1 MIANQISIN
10 TAIAAIAIRNSKAV
24 NRHNSKTNKFN
35 SNSNSISIVENRY
48 NRIKKNILTK
58 HLKSDKNMSKFI
70 TINVYLGE
78 TSNGEKKYG
87 NIILNPNYI
96 EQLYIKEYEE
106 QYVSEYECEYEYTAL
121 EELKENKYIM
131 KYLDK
136 DYELTKDSYNKLC
149 KALTEDENT
158 I

>member
-1 MIANQISIN
+1 MIANQIAIN
-10 TAIAAIAIRNSKAV
+10 TAITAIVIRNSKAV

-35 SNSNSISIVENRY
+35 SNSIVENRY

-58 HLKSDKNMSKFI
+58 HLKANKNMAKFI

-87 NIILNPNYI
+87 NIMINPNYV
-96 EQLYIKEYEE
+96 ELLYTKKYEE
-106 QYVSEYECEYEYTAL
+106 KCISEYEVDYEYTAL
-121 EELKENKYIM
+121 EELKEKQYIM

-136 DYELTKDSYNKLC
+136 DYELTKESYGELC
-149 KALTEDENT
+149 KALTED
-158 I
+158 

>member
-1 MIANQISIN
+1 MIANQIAIN
-10 TAIAAIAIRNSKAV
+10 TAITAIAIHNSKAV
-24 NRHNSKTNKFN
+24 NTHDNKANKFH
-35 SNSNSISIVENRY
+35 SNSIVENRY

-58 HLKSDKNMSKFI
+58 HLKSNKNMSKFI

-78 TSNGEKKYG
+78 TSNREKKYG
-87 NIILNPNYI
+87 NILLNPNYI

-106 QYVSEYECEYEYTAL
+106 KYISDYECEYEYTAL
-121 EELKENKYIM
+121 EELKENQYIM

-149 KALTEDENT
+149 EVLTEDENFV
-158 I
+158 

>member
-1 MIANQISIN
+1 MIANQIAIN
-10 TAIAAIAIRNSKAV
+10 TAITAIVIRNSKTV
-24 NRHNSKTNKFN
+24 NRHNSKQINLRN
-35 SNSNSISIVENRY
+35 YNSIVENRY

-58 HLKSDKNMSKFI
+58 HLKSNKNMSKFI

-87 NIILNPNYI
+87 NIMLNPNYI

-106 QYVSEYECEYEYTAL
+106 QYVSEYESEYEYPAL
-121 EELKENKYIM
+121 EKLKENKYIM

-136 DYELTKDSYNKLC
+136 DYELTKESYDKLC
-149 KALTEDENT
+149 KTLTEDENF
-158 I
+158 

>member
-1 MIANQISIN
+1 MIANQIAIN
-10 TAIAAIAIRNSKAV
+10 TAITAIIIHNSKAV
-24 NRHNSKTNKFN
+24 NTHDSKTNKFHYN
-35 SNSNSISIVENRY
+35 SIVENRY
-48 NRIKKNILTK
+48 NRIKQNILTK
-58 HLKSDKNMSKFI
+58 HLKSNKKMSKFI

-87 NIILNPNYI
+87 DIMVNPNYI
-96 EQLYIKEYEE
+96 ELLYTKEYEE
-106 QYVSEYECEYEYTAL
+106 KCISEYESDYDYTAL
-121 EELKENKYIM
+121 EKLKENQYVM

>member
-1 MIANQISIN
+1 MIANQIAIN
-10 TAIAAIAIRNSKAV
+10 TAITAIVIRNSKAV

-35 SNSNSISIVENRY
+35 SNSIVENRY

-58 HLKSDKNMSKFI
+58 HLKLNKNMSKFI

-96 EQLYIKEYEE
+96 EQIYIKEYEE
-106 QYVSEYECEYEYTAL
+106 KYVSEYECEHEYTAL
-121 EELKENKYIM
+121 EKLKENQYIM

-136 DYELTKDSYNKLC
+136 DYELTKESYDKLY
-149 KALTEDENT
+149 KALTEDENFV
-158 I
+158 

>member
-10 TAIAAIAIRNSKAV
+10 TAITAISIRNSKAV

-35 SNSNSISIVENRY
+35 SNSIVENRY

-58 HLKSDKNMSKFI
+58 HLKSNKNMSKFI

-87 NIILNPNYI
+87 NIMLNPNYI

-106 QYVSEYECEYEYTAL
+106 QYISDYESEYEYTAL
-121 EELKENKYIM
+121 EKLKENQYIM

>member
-1 MIANQISIN
+1 MIANQIAIN
-10 TAIAAIAIRNSKAV
+10 TAITAIAIRNSKAV

-35 SNSNSISIVENRY
+35 SNSNSIVENRY

-58 HLKSDKNMSKFI
+58 HLKSNKNMSKFI

-87 NIILNPNYI
+87 NIMLNPNYI

-106 QYVSEYECEYEYTAL
+106 QYISEYECEYEYTAL
-121 EELKENKYIM
+121 EELKEKQYIM

-136 DYELTKDSYNKLC
+136 DYELTKESYDKLC
-149 KALTEDENT
+149 KALTEDENFV
-158 I
+158 

>member
-1 MIANQISIN
+1 MIANQIAIN
-10 TAIAAIAIRNSKAV
+10 AAITAITIHNSKAV
-24 NRHNSKTNKFN
+24 NRHNNKTNKFH
-35 SNSNSISIVENRY
+35 SNSIVENRY
-48 NRIKKNILTK
+48 NRIKQNILTK
-58 HLKSDKNMSKFI
+58 HLKSNQNMSKFI

-87 NIILNPNYI
+87 NIMLNPNYI

-121 EELKENKYIM
+121 EELKEKQYIM

-136 DYELTKDSYNKLC
+136 DYELTKESYDKLC
-149 KALTEDENT
+149 KTLTEDENFV
-158 I
+158 